1 MIRKLA
7 IFGLVWSILGAPAL
21 ASEVSLNTHI
31 VVEDQYLRLGDLFTI
46 QGEKAANKI
55 AYSPQPGKQSV
66 YRVEWLYRVAKY
78 HGVPWRPLSMD
89 TRTTVERASQEINRD
104 EIESVLMDAL
114 KEKDIGDKVE
124 IRLNTRNARV
134 FVAAEKP
141 ATVGVESL
149 NYDDRSHRV
158 SATLVAP
165 AGDPSA
171 QRFRISGRVYKLVP
185 VPVLSKRV
193 RRGDI
198 IREDDITWKNLYET
212 RVTRDVV
219 VDEDTLAGQEA
230 TRSIGPNQPVRASYL
245 RRPQLVK
252 KGSIVTIL
260 LQRGQM
266 RLTAQGKSLDNGGKG
281 DTIRIKNKHSKRII
295 EGEIVGAGTARVASL
310 HQQVAD

>member
-7 IFGLVWSILGAPAL
+7 VFGLVWSILGAPAL

-31 VVEDQYLRLGDLFTI
+31 VVEDQYVRLGDLFTI

-78 HGVPWRPLSMD
+78 HGVPWRPLTME
-89 TRTTVERASQEINRD
+89 TRATVERASQEIQRD
-104 EIESVLMDAL
+104 EIEAVLLDAL
-114 KEKDIGDKVE
+114 KDKNLGE
-124 IRLNTRNARV
+124 NIELHINARNARI

-141 ATVGVESL
+141 ATVGVEAL
-149 NYDDRSHRV
+149 TYDERTNRV

-165 AGDPSA
+165 ADDPAA
-171 QRFRISGRVYKLVP
+171 QRFRINGRVYKLVP

-198 IREDDITWKNLYET
+198 IREDDITWKKLYET

-281 DTIRIKNKHSKRII
+281 DTIRIKNNHTKRII
-295 EGEIVGAGTARVASL
+295 EGEIVGAGTARVASI
-310 HQQVAD
+310 HQQLDD